1 MMNKVKKKIL
11 RCFKFKMLLEFGVKR
26 TNEGQL
32 VLDLCFLS
40 LGLVP

>member
-11 RCFKFKMLLEFGVKR
+11 RGFKFKMLLEFGVKR
-26 TNEGQL
+26 TNEG
-32 VLDLCFLS
+32 LS